1 MNKNFVDKQRGRG
14 DRSVGYS
21 IYMRMSWET
30 FNETYSIT
38 ELEYTHNVPDIEGK
52 PNEVDDYSVPESFI
66 KALDVP
72 LGSYDDLLNVVKM
85 NDYVVYAA
93 IDLVNAEYTSQ
104 FKKGDGSS
112 V

>member
-14 DRSVGYS
+14 DCSVGYS

-52 PNEVDDYSVPESFI
+52 PKEENDFSVPDPFI

-72 LGSYDDLLNVVKM
+72 LGSYDDLVNVVKM

-93 IDLVNAEYTSQ
+93 IDLVNAEYTSR
-104 FKKGDGSS
+104 FERLDGSS